1 MTNPSPPDATGPDVV
16 AAGAV
21 ITRKGPAGR
30 EFLLVHRPKYDD
42 WSFPKGKQD
51 PGEHVTATAV
61 REVLEETGVEIRLG
75 RPLRPQ
81 LYAVSG
87 GRAKTVHYWVG
98 HVVGDD
104 DVSSYEINDEVD
116 DLAWL
121 SEAAAKERMTYL
133 DDIDLLDQFHEFRKT
148 TSALLVVR
156 HAKAE
161 KRDRWDGPDPKR
173 PLNELGRAQAETMV
187 PLLHAYGVARVV
199 TSTSTRCVET
209 VRPYATEQVLPM
221 TRDRRAVRGG
231 LRRGRGRPPP
241 RRAADHP
248 GADGALQPPA
258 GASPDLRAPRRRGG
272 AAGPRRGGGVPPPEG
287 RGRRHR
293 TARPVPAGNLTQ
305 SRSTAPLPAATRRP
319 RRRPAGQRS
328 PRVHQRRS
336 TRSLRDS

>member
-21 ITRKGPAGR
+21 ISRKGPEGR

-51 PGEHVTATAV
+51 PGEHVAATAV

-104 DVSSYEINDEVD
+104 DLSSYEVNDEVD

-121 SEAAAKERMTYL
+121 SESAAKERMTYL
-133 DDIDLLDQFHEFRKT
+133 DDIDLLDQFAKSRKT
-148 TSALLVVR
+148 TSTLLVVR

-161 KRDRWDGPDPKR
+161 KRDSWDGPDPRR
-173 PLNELGRAQAETMV
+173 PLNELGRVQAKAMV
-187 PLLHAYGVARVV
+187 PMLHAFGIARVI
-199 TSTSTRCVET
+199 TSTSTRCVQT
-209 VRPYATEQVLPM
+209 VQPYATEQVLPL
-221 TRDRRAVRGG
+221 TKLDELSEEGFDETATSALLSELLETPEPTVLCGHRPSLPRIFELLGVEEEPLAPGEVVVCHHRKGAVVATERHSPTQ
-231 LRRGRGRPPP
+231 L
-241 RRAADHP
+241 
-248 GADGALQPPA
+248 AL
-258 GASPDLRAPRRRGG
+258 
-272 AAGPRRGGGVPPPEG
+272 
-287 RGRRHR
+287 
-293 TARPVPAGNLTQ
+293 
-305 SRSTAPLPAATRRP
+305 
-319 RRRPAGQRS
+319 
-328 PRVHQRRS
+328 
-336 TRSLRDS
+336 

>member
-1 MTNPSPPDATGPDVV
+1 MTNASPPEATGPDVV

-21 ITRKGPAGR
+21 TTRKGPAGR

-61 REVLEETGVEIRLG
+61 REVLEETGIEIRLG

-81 LYAVSG
+81 LYPVSG

-104 DVSSYEINDEVD
+104 DVTSYEVNEEVD

-133 DDIDLLDQFHEFRKT
+133 DDIDLLAQFDDHRKT
-148 TSALLVVR
+148 TSSLVVVR

-161 KRDRWDGPDPKR
+161 KRDSWEGPDPAR
-173 PLNELGRAQAETMV
+173 PLNDLGQVQAEALV
-187 PLLHAYGVARVV
+187 PLLHAFGVARVI
-199 TSTSTRCVET
+199 TSPSTRCVQT

-221 TRDRRAVRGG
+221 TELDALSEEGFDEAAAGDLLAELLTTPEPSVLCSHRPALPRIFELLGVEEEPLAPGELVVCHHRKGAIVATERHAPS
-231 LRRGRGRPPP
+231 RRGI
-241 RRAADHP
+241 
-248 GADGALQPPA
+248 
-258 GASPDLRAPRRRGG
+258 
-272 AAGPRRGGGVPPPEG
+272 
-287 RGRRHR
+287 
-293 TARPVPAGNLTQ
+293 
-305 SRSTAPLPAATRRP
+305 
-319 RRRPAGQRS
+319 
-328 PRVHQRRS
+328 
-336 TRSLRDS
+336 

>member
-61 REVLEETGVEIRLG
+61 REVLEETGIEIRLG

-104 DVSSYEINDEVD
+104 DVSSYEVNDEVD

-121 SEAAAKERMTYL
+121 SESAAKERMTYL

-173 PLNELGRAQAETMV
+173 PLNELGQSAGRGDDPDAARLRRRPRDHLLQHPLRGDGPALRHRAGAAAEELDELSEEGFDEAATSA
-187 PLLHAYGVARVV
+187 LL
-199 TSTSTRCVET
+199 SELL
-209 VRPYATEQVLPM
+209 ATPEP
-221 TRDRRAVRGG
+221 RRAV
-231 LRRGRGRPPP
+231 
-241 RRAADHP
+241 
-248 GADGALQPPA
+248 QPPA
-258 GASPDLRAPRRRGG
+258 RPPADLRAPRRRGG
-272 AAGPRRGGGVPPPEG
+272 AAGPRRGGGVPPPQG

-293 TARPVPAGNLTQ
+293 AARSLTARNLTQ
-305 SRSTAPLPAATRRP
+305 SRSTVPLPGPSAGYAADP
-319 RRRPAGQRS
+319 LAS
-328 PRVHQRRS
+328 VHLAFTYAEAPS
-336 TRSLRDS
+336 HF

>member
-61 REVLEETGVEIRLG
+61 REVLEETGIEIRLG

-104 DVSSYEINDEVD
+104 DVSSYEVNDEVD

-133 DDIDLLDQFHEFRKT
+133 DDIDLLTQFQEFRKT
-148 TSALLVVR
+148 TSPLLVVR

-173 PLNELGRAQAETMV
+173 PLNEIGRAQAETMV

-199 TSTSTRCVET
+199 TSPSTRCVET
-209 VRPYATEQVLPM
+209 VRPYSTEQVLPL
-221 TRDRRAVRGG
+221 TEVDELSEEGFDEAEASTLLSRLLRD
-231 LRRGRGRPPP
+231 
-241 RRAADHP
+241 
-248 GADGALQPPA
+248 
-258 GASPDLRAPRRRGG
+258 
-272 AAGPRRGGGVPPPEG
+272 PEPSVVCS
-287 RGRRHR
+287 H
-293 TARPVPAGNLTQ
+293 
-305 SRSTAPLPAATRRP
+305 
-319 RRRPAGQRS
+319 RPALPRIFELIGIEEEPLAPGEVVVCHHRKGAVVATERHAPSQRGI
-328 PRVHQRRS
+328 
-336 TRSLRDS
+336 

>member
-1 MTNPSPPDATGPDVV
+1 MTTPSPPDATGPDVV

-21 ITRKGPAGR
+21 TTRKGPAGR

-133 DDIDLLDQFHEFRKT
+133 DDIDLLNQFHEFRKT
-148 TSALLVVR
+148 TSVLLVVR

-173 PLNELGRAQAETMV
+173 PLNELGRAQAETLV

-221 TRDRRAVRGG
+221 SEIDELSEEGFDDT
-231 LRRGRGRPPP
+231 
-241 RRAADHP
+241 
-248 GADGALQPPA
+248 
-258 GASPDLRAPRRRGG
+258 
-272 AAGPRRGGGVPPPEG
+272 AAGHLLDELLTTPEP
-287 RGRRHR
+287 
-293 TARPVPAGNLTQ
+293 TALC
-305 SRSTAPLPAATRRP
+305 SH
-319 RRRPAGQRS
+319 RPAL
-328 PRVHQRRS
+328 PRIFELLGVEEEPLAPGEVVVCHHRKGAIVATERHAPSQ
-336 TRSLRDS
+336 LGI

>member
-51 PGEHVTATAV
+51 PGEHVTATAA
-61 REVLEETGVEIRLG
+61 REVLEETGIEIRLG

-133 DDIDLLDQFHEFRKT
+133 DDIDLLAQFHEFRTT

-173 PLNELGRAQAETMV
+173 PLNELGRVQAETMV

-199 TSTSTRCVET
+199 TSPSTRCVET
-209 VRPYATEQVLPM
+209 VRSYATEQVLPM
-221 TRDRRAVRGG
+221 TEIDELSEEGFDEAV
-231 LRRGRGRPPP
+231 
-241 RRAADHP
+241 
-248 GADGALQPPA
+248 
-258 GASPDLRAPRRRGG
+258 ASTLLSRLLHD
-272 AAGPRRGGGVPPPEG
+272 PESSVLCS
-287 RGRRHR
+287 H
-293 TARPVPAGNLTQ
+293 
-305 SRSTAPLPAATRRP
+305 
-319 RRRPAGQRS
+319 RPALPRLFESLGIEEEPLAPGEVVVCHHRKGAVVATERHAPSQRGI
-328 PRVHQRRS
+328 
-336 TRSLRDS
+336 

>member
-21 ITRKGPAGR
+21 ISRKGPEGR

-51 PGEHVTATAV
+51 PGEHVAATAV

-104 DVSSYEINDEVD
+104 DLSSYEVNDEVD

-121 SEAAAKERMTYL
+121 SESAAKERMTYL
-133 DDIDLLDQFHEFRKT
+133 DDIDLLDQFDKSRKT
-148 TSALLVVR
+148 TSTLLVVR

-161 KRDRWDGPDPKR
+161 KRDSWDGPDPRR
-173 PLNELGRAQAETMV
+173 PLNELGRVQAEAMV
-187 PLLHAYGVARVV
+187 PMLHAFGIARVI
-199 TSTSTRCVET
+199 TSTSTRCVQT
-209 VRPYATEQVLPM
+209 VQPYATEQVLPM
-221 TRDRRAVRGG
+221 TELDELSEEGFDETATS
-231 LRRGRGRPPP
+231 
-241 RRAADHP
+241 
-248 GADGALQPPA
+248 ALL
-258 GASPDLRAPRRRGG
+258 SELLET
-272 AAGPRRGGGVPPPEG
+272 PEPTVLCG
-287 RGRRHR
+287 H
-293 TARPVPAGNLTQ
+293 
-305 SRSTAPLPAATRRP
+305 
-319 RRRPAGQRS
+319 RPALPRIFELLGVEEEPLAPGEVVVCHHRKGAVVATERHSPTQRA
-328 PRVHQRRS
+328 
-336 TRSLRDS
+336 L